1 VELAEPEAEGY
12 AMSWGRKRRVASPHT
27 TASHTLGGTISA
39 FLSRLSRF
47 QAPLRAIGVEL
58 LICLFGDRRID
69 EVPGRNRVQRFA
81 RCASG
86 ASLLDPESSLI
97 GPRNSLFGC

>member
-1 VELAEPEAEGY
+1 
-12 AMSWGRKRRVASPHT
+12 MSWGRKRRVSRVAPHDRAT
-27 TASHTLGGTISA
+27 HLAGLSA

-47 QAPLRAIGVEL
+47 QAPLRVIGVEL

-86 ASLLDPESSLI
+86 ASLLDSESCLI
-97 GPRNSLFGC
+97 GPKNSLFSF